1 MSIKGK
7 IYQFKDA
14 GHGIPDGQHL
24 VAEAD
29 FVGVYYC
36 FPKHKTLSKAEF
48 ELLKADRKAI
58 FLQ

>member
-14 GHGIPDGQHL
+14 GHGIPDGQYQ

-29 FVGVYYC
+29 FVVVYHR
-36 FPKHKTLSKAEF
+36 FPNHKTLSKAQF
-48 ELLKADRKAI
+48 ELLKAQGKAV